1 MRTIRASELGTY
13 RFCRRSWGFQLQG
26 RPSENQAEMSAG
38 SSFHHRHGR
47 QVVLSGLVRV
57 LAWIILLAA
66 VMLIAAGLT
75 LQWVR

>member
-13 RFCRRSWGFQLQG
+13 RFCRRAWGFQQQG
-26 RPSENQAEMSAG
+26 RSSENEAEMAAG

-47 QVVLSGLVRV
+47 QVFLSGLARL
-57 LAWIILLAA
+57 LAWVILIAA
-66 VMLIAAGLT
+66 LMLIAAGLT